1 MQDPTPT
8 SVLCGVLVAAA
19 IACVPTFGHHT
30 PGWRATVVRTARNPN
45 LVGAA
50 EADGTLDAT
59 ACQSLCAVRSSITRV
74 EGCSRAS
81 MELRGDHLLC
91 FHFDGEGRS
100 THRSHPPVPPEL
112 SGANE
117 STPVPFSDCGR
128 YCGTANATCG
138 VQRAEALP
146 EPGEVFILC
155 HYRVERHWVDSR
167 F

>member
-1 MQDPTPT
+1 MQDPTPS

-30 PGWRATVVRTARNPN
+30 PGWRATEVRSARNSK
-45 LVGAA
+45 LLGAA

-59 ACQSLCAVRSSITRV
+59 ACQSLCAVRSSITHV

-91 FHFDGEGRS
+91 FHSDGEGRP

-117 STPVPFSDCGR
+117 TTPVPFSDCGR
-128 YCGTANATCG
+128 YCGADNATCR
-138 VQRAEALP
+138 VQRAGTPPL
-146 EPGEVFILC
+146 PGEVFILC
-155 HYRVERHWVDSR
+155 HYRIERHWVDSR